1 MTQSIRRDFMAPEL
15 KFAIHSAISI
25 STRIAVIFVENL
37 FLINNENGWSTT
49 KNPTINLSPAKSIAE
64 RNRSIGVFL

>member
-1 MTQSIRRDFMAPEL
+1 MAPEL
-15 KFAIHSAISI
+15 KFAIHSAIPI

-37 FLINNENGWSTT
+37 FSINNENGLSTT